1 MHRFRGRDAV
11 RTHPIDRNTPC
22 ILKRDLS
29 IPKDKSS
36 TLWIHV
42 SHHSHG
48 DWKLIVRA
56 EGKVIHETVVG
67 SKTTEKEWL
76 KIELDLTEFAG
87 RNIKLELLNQPT
99 GWKNEW
105 AYWKK
110 VELISK

>member
-1 MHRFRGRDAV
+1 M
-11 RTHPIDRNTPC
+11 
-22 ILKRDLS
+22 
-29 IPKDKSS
+29 
-36 TLWIHV
+36 
-42 SHHSHG
+42 
-48 DWKLIVRA
+48 
-56 EGKVIHETVVG
+56 IHETVVG